1 MDLFLHASW
10 NRGVPE
16 RFAWGVAAISVIGLL
31 LVSLIVWVE
40 RLEATAPDVRLGPPV
55 QRAAPCD
62 IIEPRERR
70 SELLSLPLT
79 GRFALVPSP
88 GSHAAQA

>member
-1 MDLFLHASW
+1 MDQFLHTSRDRAFP
-10 NRGVPE
+10 G
-16 RFAWGVAAISVIGLL
+16 RFACSAVAIGIIGLL

-40 RLEATAPDVRLGPPV
+40 RLEATAPDVKMGPPV

-70 SELLSLPLT
+70 SELLSSPLT